1 MHLFREIGLLS
12 ATFLVVGNII
22 GIGIFTTTGLIAA
35 EIGSSPWL
43 LGVWILG
50 GFLALIGA
58 TCYSLLS
65 ARIPQAGGEYAFLYP
80 SYGPF
85 AAFLSG
91 WASLLIGFSG
101 PIAAYALAL
110 IAYLS
115 PLLTS
120 PLFENSFIQKGTAG
134 LILLAISLLMVLGLR
149 FGSRFHA
156 AMTLLTLGLT
166 LGFATL
172 VLVRTPAGQNL
183 EPILTG
189 DLLPDLPS
197 LGVAI
202 VMVMFAYSGWNAAA
216 YIAEEIR
223 QPAVTIPRALLL
235 GTGLVIAVYLWMNLA
250 YLGSQPLAQ
259 IEGEIAVA
267 EITALAAFGPEG
279 RIVVNIL
286 VLFAILSSITA
297 MSIAG
302 PRVYFAM
309 SRNHLFPAWL
319 AEVDEKRK
327 IPLKAIW
334 FQTAIALLLVA
345 IGTFRQL
352 LVYSGFILLL
362 FSTLTVSTLFMV
374 RNEKD
379 SPYFWILYRLLP
391 GLFVLINS
399 VVLVS
404 AAISNPAE
412 TLAGGVT
419 LLLGVPVYFY
429 YKKKQQSV

>member
-1 MHLFREIGLLS
+1 MQLFREIGLLS
-12 ATFLVVGNII
+12 ATLLVVGNII

-35 EIGSSPWL
+35 EIGNSPWL

-50 GFLALIGA
+50 GLLALIGA

-65 ARIPQAGGEYAFLYP
+65 KRIPQAGGEYAFLYP

-91 WASLLIGFSG
+91 WASLLVGFSG

-115 PLLTS
+115 PFLPS
-120 PLFENSFIQKGTAG
+120 PLFEDPLIQKGSAG
-134 LILLAISLLMVLGLR
+134 LILLAISFLMVLGWR
-149 FGSRFHA
+149 FGSRFHS

-166 LGFATL
+166 ISFATL
-172 VLVRTPAGQNL
+172 VLLRTPTRQNL
-183 EPILTG
+183 EPILGG

-202 VMVMFAYSGWNAAA
+202 VLVMFAYSGWNAAV

-223 QPAVTIPRALLL
+223 RPAVYISAALLL
-235 GTGLVIAVYLWMNLA
+235 GTVLVTAVYVWMNLA
-250 YLGSQPLAQ
+250 YLGSVPLSQ
-259 IEGEIAVA
+259 IEGEIAIA
-267 EITALAAFGPEG
+267 EITALAAFGPQG
-279 RIVVNIL
+279 RVVVNIL

-309 SRNHLFPAWL
+309 SRDHLFPAWL

-327 IPLKAIW
+327 IPLKSIW
-334 FQTAIALLLVA
+334 FQTAIALVLVA
-345 IGTFRQL
+345 AGDFRQL
-352 LVYSGFILLL
+352 LLYSGLILLL

-391 GLFVLINS
+391 GLFVLINA
-399 VVLVS
+399 VVLVT
-404 AAISNPAE
+404 AAIPNPKEA
-412 TLAGGVT
+412 LAGGVT
-419 LLLGVPVYFY
+419 LLLGLPVYFY
-429 YKKKQQSV
+429 YKRKQKE

>member
-35 EIGSSPWL
+35 EIGNSPWL
-43 LGVWILG
+43 LGVWVLG
-50 GFLALIGA
+50 GLLALIGA

-65 ARIPQAGGEYAFLYP
+65 KRIPQAGGEYAFLYP

-91 WASLLIGFSG
+91 WASLLVGFSG

-115 PLLTS
+115 PFLPS
-120 PLFENSFIQKGTAG
+120 PLFEDPLIQKGSAG
-134 LILLAISLLMVLGLR
+134 LILLAINFLMVLGLR
-149 FGSRFHA
+149 FGSRFHS

-166 LGFATL
+166 ISFATL
-172 VLVRTPAGQNL
+172 VLLRTPTRQNL
-183 EPILTG
+183 EPILGG

-202 VMVMFAYSGWNAAA
+202 VMVMFAYSGWNAAV

-223 QPAVTIPRALLL
+223 RPAVYISAALLL
-235 GTGLVIAVYLWMNLA
+235 GTVLVTAVYVWMNLA
-250 YLGSQPLAQ
+250 YLGSVPLSQ
-259 IEGEIAVA
+259 IKGEIAIA
-267 EITALAAFGPEG
+267 EITALAAFGPQG
-279 RIVVNIL
+279 RVIVNIL

-309 SRNHLFPAWL
+309 SRDHLFPAWL

-327 IPLKAIW
+327 IPLKSIW
-334 FQTAIALLLVA
+334 FQTAIALVLVA
-345 IGTFRQL
+345 AGDFRQL
-352 LVYSGFILLL
+352 LLYSGLILLL

-379 SPYFWILYRLLP
+379 SPYFWILYRFLP
-391 GLFVLINS
+391 GLFVLINA
-399 VVLVS
+399 VVLVT
-404 AAISNPAE
+404 AAIPNPKEA
-412 TLAGGVT
+412 LAGGVT
-419 LLLGVPVYFY
+419 LLLGLPVYFY
-429 YKKKQQSV
+429 YKRKQKE

>member
-1 MHLFREIGLLS
+1 MQLFREIGLLS

-22 GIGIFTTTGLIAA
+22 GIGIFTTTGFIAA
-35 EIGSSPWL
+35 EIGNSPWL

-65 ARIPQAGGEYAFLYP
+65 RRIPQAGGEYAFLYP

-91 WASLLIGFSG
+91 WASLLVGFSA

-115 PLLTS
+115 PLLPS
-120 PLFENSFIQKGTAG
+120 GLFEHSLIQKGTAG
-134 LILLAISLLMVLGLR
+134 LSLLGISFLMVLGLR
-149 FGSRFHA
+149 FGNRFHSA
-156 AMTLLTLGLT
+156 ITLLTLGLT
-166 LGFATL
+166 IGFATL
-172 VLVRTPAGQNL
+172 VLLRTPVLQNL
-183 EPILTG
+183 DPILAG
-189 DLLPDLPS
+189 NSSPDLPS
-197 LGVAI
+197 LGSAI

-216 YIAEEIR
+216 YIAEEVR
-223 QPAVTIPRALLL
+223 RPTVYIPGALLM
-235 GTGLVIAVYLWMNLA
+235 GTAIVIVVYVWMNLA
-250 YLGSQPLAQ
+250 YLGSLPLAQ
-259 IEGEIAVA
+259 IEGELAIA

-279 RIVVNIL
+279 RLIVTIL

-319 AEVDEKRK
+319 AKVDDKRK
-327 IPLKAIW
+327 IPLRSIW
-334 FQTAIALLLVA
+334 FQTAIALVLVA
-345 IGTFRQL
+345 MGTFRQL
-352 LVYSGFILLL
+352 LIYSGFILLL
-362 FSTLTVSTLFMV
+362 FSTLTVSTLFMI
-374 RNEKD
+374 RKEKGN
-379 SPYFWILYRLLP
+379 PYFWILYRLLP
-391 GLFVLINS
+391 GLFVLINA

-404 AAISNPAE
+404 AAVSNPAE

-429 YKKKQQSV
+429 YKGKQKSL